1 MLEKRVP
8 QRAGRAAEALTV
20 SEWVGHEAVEALA
33 PEWEALHRAAGAPI
47 FRSPAWLIPW
57 TRRIA
62 PQLEPRMVCVRDAG
76 GKLVGLLPLGAE
88 TVRPFGRRVRRL
100 TLLGDTH
107 VGSDFL
113 DVLAHPEDAQGVARV
128 VGLHLRDTVAG
139 WDVLDLPDLEGNST
153 TPGWLKEALGEADF
167 SWQKTPRFTCP
178 WTPLEPRGDF
188 EGFLAKTARRD
199 NFRRRLRWFER
210 QPGFRVEVTRD
221 PERLEPAASA
231 FFMLHRM
238 RWAADGGSQGIRGAG
253 VESFHREVMAR
264 MAQRGWLRLYTLWL
278 DDTPLASVY
287 GIAQGGSF
295 VFYQSGYDP
304 SWKARSPGLVLLG
317 LTFRDAIAEGLKTY
331 EFLRGTETYKSDWAG
346 QTRQTVSLRV
356 IHRHGPGAWLSRAEA
371 TSARVRHQAKRM
383 LPGAVVEAVRRR
395 RRRASA
401 IDEVAPV
408 QQDAGS

>member
-8 QRAGRAAEALTV
+8 QRRRDAASLTV
-20 SEWVGHEAVEALA
+20 SESVGHAAVEALV
-33 PEWEALHRAAGAPI
+33 PEWEALHLASGAPI
-47 FRSPAWLIPW
+47 FRSPDWLVPW

-62 PQLEPRMVCVRDAG
+62 PQLEPRLVCVRDAAG
-76 GKLVGLLPLGAE
+76 TLVGLLPLGAE

-113 DVLAHPEDAQGVARV
+113 DVLARPADAAAVARV

-139 WDVLDLPDLEGNST
+139 WDVLDLPDLEQGSG
-153 TPGWLKEALGEADF
+153 TPGRLREALGEADF
-167 SWQKTPRFTCP
+167 SWEQTPRFTCP
-178 WTPLEPRGDF
+178 WTPLEPQGDF
-188 EGFLAKTARRD
+188 DGFLAKTARRD

-210 QPGFRVEVTRD
+210 QPGFRVEVTREPD
-221 PERLEPAASA
+221 GLEPAASA

-253 VESFHREVMAR
+253 VEAFHREVMAR
-264 MAQRGWLRLYTLWL
+264 MARRGWLRLSTLWL

-317 LTFRDAIAEGLKTY
+317 LTFRDAFAEGLKTY
-331 EFLRGTETYKSDWAG
+331 EFLRGTETYKADWAR
-346 QTRQTVSLRV
+346 QTRQTLSLRV
-356 IHRHGPGAWLSRAEA
+356 IHRHGPGAWLSRSEA
-371 TSARVRHQAKRM
+371 TSARFRAHARRL

-401 IDEVAPV
+401 IDEVAP
-408 QQDAGS
+408 AYPGGGG